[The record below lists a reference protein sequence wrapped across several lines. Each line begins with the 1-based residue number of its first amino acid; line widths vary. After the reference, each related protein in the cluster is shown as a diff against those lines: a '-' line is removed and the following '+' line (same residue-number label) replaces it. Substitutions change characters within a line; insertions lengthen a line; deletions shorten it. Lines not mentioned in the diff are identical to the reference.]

1 MSKIYINYPCSEHPK
16 EVITAKVAELLHKLE
31 DKYGICH
38 EFTEDNNCQLS
49 GSGIN
54 GQVTIHDDG
63 IEIDAKLGFMM
74 MAFKGMIENEIQT
87 KLDETFAE

>member
-54 GQVTIHDDG
+54 GQVTMGARDG
-63 IEIDAKLGFMM
+63 VWR
-74 MAFKGMIENEIQT
+74 KGVIRIINVS
-87 KLDETFAE
+87 AR